1 MSDPY
6 FREYRAGDYIN
17 IHTDVVRQR
26 QNVRRRLCFNYWT
39 PSPGWDSAWGGSFV
53 WCGGFVKRPGG
64 GGAFPAA
71 FRAPTRYNQV
81 GMFVP
86 SEDSRHFV
94 DRVSD
99 AADPSHHRFS
109 FTSWLE
115 DTTPPPG
122 SEEL

>member
-1 MSDPY
+1 MALIRKITIGSS
-6 FREYRAGDYIN
+6 ASTTG
-17 IHTDVVRQR
+17 
-26 QNVRRRLCFNYWT
+26 RRRPIGSLN
-39 PSPGWDSAWGGSFV
+39 GEVNSFV
-53 WCGGFVKRPGG
+53 WCGAGLPNYQQPHMPH
-64 GGAFPAA
+64 FPPA

-86 SEDSRHFV
+86 TEESWHIV

-115 DTTPPPG
+115 EGPPPG
-122 SEEL
+122 SVEL